1 MMRLLTPFMPYIA
14 GAALAAAIL
23 AGGALWW
30 QSGTID
36 RLRADKASLERSVAA
51 LERQAAQAAL
61 SREVAAARAKAA
73 QAMTAEKDAA
83 LDAIRNLDLGEC
95 ADETID
101 PALRDLLDRRG
112 LRSDD

>member
-1 MMRLLTPFMPYIA
+1 MMRLLAPFMPYIA

-36 RLRADKASLERSVAA
+36 RLRAYKASLERSVAA
-51 LERQAAQAAL
+51 LEQQAAQAAE
-61 SREVAAARAKAA
+61 SRRVAAARARRA
-73 QAMTAEKDAA
+73 QEMTAEKDAA

-101 PALRDLLDRRG
+101 PALADILGRRDVPRAD
-112 LRSDD
+112 